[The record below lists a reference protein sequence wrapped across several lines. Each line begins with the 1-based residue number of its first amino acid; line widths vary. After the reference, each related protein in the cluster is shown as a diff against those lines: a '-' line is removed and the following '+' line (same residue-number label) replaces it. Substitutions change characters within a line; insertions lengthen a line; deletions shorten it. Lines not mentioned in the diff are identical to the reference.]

1 VKVGLATIPDDLIS
15 YLLQEG
21 FVWSPERNCFH
32 MEHEAFSKWNNKV
45 TPLGPI
51 SFECDAYG
59 RATRTHY
66 GGDQNSSTSSLS
78 KTRKV

>member
-1 VKVGLATIPDDLIS
+1 MKVGLATIDDQTIS

-21 FVWSPERNCFH
+21 FVWSHERNCFH